1 MSGKG
6 NHITITPKN
15 DFKEGRRK
23 GDKKGDEK
31 ETRRETEMKW
41 IVKDE
46 VESGFELE

>member
-23 GDKKGDEK
+23 GDKKGDRDEVDC
-31 ETRRETEMKW
+31 ERRSGKW
-41 IVKDE
+41 I
-46 VESGFELE
+46 